1 MVVNWSI
8 VEAIGT
14 WFSGIITAGTLLFM
28 YRHNWSDKKISLLKQ
43 KILVI
48 STHKTLNKIQ
58 LFTDNEY
65 YHLFGALTM
74 DNNGTR
80 DFQKYDI
87 TAVQFDDIK
96 AYCLQYIVPLEREI
110 KLLNNDIVNLEWE
123 YCVAK
128 KLVDAYHEYCPK

>member
-28 YRHNWSDKKISLLKQ
+28 YVQYRSDKKISFLKQ

-48 STHKTLNKIQ
+48 STHKRLEKVQSYTE
-58 LFTDNEY
+58 DNF
-65 YHLFGALTM
+65 YHLFRELTQAI
-74 DNNGTR
+74 NAGEKNGI
-80 DFQKYDI
+80 Y
-87 TAVQFDDIK
+87 AHEFDDIK
-96 AYCLQYIVPLEREI
+96 ACCLQYIVPLEREI